1 MRSKLREKLGEKAL
15 PKEKPRTIEST
26 REYDVTV
33 IEDDD
38 QEVRSLCFVIYFYCL
53 V

>member
-1 MRSKLREKLGEKAL
+1 MRLKLRKKLGEEAV

-33 IEDDD
+33 IENDDE
-38 QEVRSLCFVIYFYCL
+38 EVR
-53 V
+53 